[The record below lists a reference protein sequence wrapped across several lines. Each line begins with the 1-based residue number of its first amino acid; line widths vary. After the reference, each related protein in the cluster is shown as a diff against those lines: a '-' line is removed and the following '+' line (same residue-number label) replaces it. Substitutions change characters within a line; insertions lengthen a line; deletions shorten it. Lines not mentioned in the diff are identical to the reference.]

1 MEPINSWKATLV
13 SLLPL
18 WLLSIAIMVEG
29 FPRPPISYELA
40 VTAFILAITI
50 IVILLWKW
58 PLSFPLL
65 LYYLFSPLILLYIF
79 DEVSTSYK
87 SLFILLC
94 AFILSI
100 GIFGYQRN
108 TSFGSG
114 VLILVLIGFATIVLA
129 LHASQN
135 YWQMVGDLGYRNCI
149 PDASGCAPLTGKETP
164 WWILFIR
171 F

>member
-1 MEPINSWKATLV
+1 METINSWKATLV

-40 VTAFILAITI
+40 VTAFILAIAI
-50 IVILLWKW
+50 IIILQWKW
-58 PLSFPLL
+58 PRSYPLL
-65 LYYLFSPLILLYIF
+65 LYYLFSPFILLYIF

-87 SLFILLC
+87 SLFILFC
-94 AFILSI
+94 ALILSI
-100 GIFGYQRN
+100 GIIGYQRN

-114 VLILVLIGFATIVLA
+114 VLILGLVGFATIVLA
-129 LHASQN
+129 SHSSQN
-135 YWQMVGDLGYRNCI
+135 YWQMVGDLDYSNCF

-164 WWILFIR
+164 WWILLISF
-171 F
+171 